1 MTCNR
6 AFMRSGYSLNLFTVA
21 GLIAVSLVCVGTAS
35 LAQDQR
41 AQDQPVSTTTVSQT
55 ITVPLAVAESSEND
69 VKRIFVGRLE
79 PLRVVDLA
87 FQVSG
92 QIQELP
98 VSAGESLKKGDL
110 IARLDKADFE
120 LAAARAQ
127 ASFDLATSEFKRSAE
142 LADRGAGS
150 EARLDTAK
158 AQLAQAEVALR
169 EAKRRLVQTRIEAP
183 FDALVGR
190 IFTESYSNTTPAA
203 PIVRLQD
210 VSEMRV
216 YISLPEEV
224 AALTRT
230 RAEDFSITAIFPAVP
245 GYEAELILRE
255 FVTEADPVAQTYV
268 AEFAIAGDLDFRL
281 LPGMTANVVARLK
294 VSGKT
299 GGVVIPVTAIDTT
312 SAPEPRVWIFDE
324 SSGTVRPR
332 TVRLGLPSE
341 NTIVVLNGLTAG
353 QSVVSSGWWKLTDGM
368 KIRPEAL

>member
-1 MTCNR
+1 
-6 AFMRSGYSLNLFTVA
+6 MRSGRSLGA
-21 GLIAVSLVCVGTAS
+21 RAAAVLVTLSLGCTGTAL
-35 LAQDQR
+35 LAQDQP
-41 AQDQPVSTTTVSQT
+41 ATNASVTET
-55 ITVPLAVAESSEND
+55 ITVPLAMAVSAEND
-69 VKRIFVGRLE
+69 VKRVFVGRLE

-98 VSAGESLKKGDL
+98 VSAGESLAKGDL

-127 ASFDLATSEFKRSAE
+127 ASFDLATSEFKRSKK

-169 EAKRRLVQTRIEAP
+169 EAKRRLVQTMIEAP

-210 VSEMRV
+210 VSEIRV

-230 RAEDFSITAIFPAVP
+230 RAEDFSITATFPAAP
-245 GYEAELILRE
+245 GYEADLILRE

-268 AEFAIAGDLDFRL
+268 AEFAIAGKLDLRL

-294 VSGKT
+294 ASGRS
-299 GGVVIPVTAIDTT
+299 GGVVVPVTAIDTT
-312 SAPEPRVWIFDE
+312 SGPEPRVWIFDE

-332 TVRLGLPSE
+332 TVRLGLPRE
-341 NTIVVLNGLTAG
+341 NTIMVLNGLAAG
-353 QSVVSSGWWKLTDGM
+353 QRVVSGGWWKLTDGM

>member
-6 AFMRSGYSLNLFTVA
+6 AFMRSGYSLNLFAVA
-21 GLIAVSLVCVGTAS
+21 GLIAVSLVCVGTTS
-35 LAQDQR
+35 LAQDQ
-41 AQDQPVSTTTVSQT
+41 TVSNTAVSET
-55 ITVPLAVAESSEND
+55 ITVPLAVAESLEND
-69 VKRIFVGRLE
+69 VKRVFVGRLE

-92 QIQELP
+92 QILELP

-127 ASFDLATSEFKRSAE
+127 ASFDLATSEFKRSAK

-158 AQLAQAEVALR
+158 AQLTQAEVALR
-169 EAKRRLVQTRIEAP
+169 EANRRLVQTRIEAP

-190 IFTESYSNTTPAA
+190 IYTESYSNTTPAA

-281 LPGMTANVVARLK
+281 LPGMTANVVARLNA
-294 VSGKT
+294 SERT

-332 TVRLGLPSE
+332 TVRIGLPRE
-341 NTIVVLNGLTAG
+341 HTIVVLNGLTAG
-353 QSVVSSGWWKLTDGM
+353 QSVVSGGWWKLTDGM

>member
-1 MTCNR
+1 MTCSR
-6 AFMRSGYSLNLFTVA
+6 AFMRSGYSLNPFAAA
-21 GLIAVSLVCVGTAS
+21 GLIAVSLVCAGTAS
-35 LAQDQR
+35 LAQDQ
-41 AQDQPVSTTTVSQT
+41 PVSNTTVSET
-55 ITVPLAVAESSEND
+55 ITVPLAVAVSSENV
-69 VKRIFVGRLE
+69 VKRVFVGRLE

-92 QIQELP
+92 QILDLP
-98 VSAGESLKKGDL
+98 VTAGESLEKGDL
-110 IARLDKADFE
+110 IARLDQADFE
-120 LAAARAQ
+120 LAVARAQ

-158 AQLAQAEVALR
+158 AQLAQTEVALS
-169 EAKRRLVQTRIEAP
+169 EAKRRLAQTRIEAP

-230 RAEDFSITAIFPAVP
+230 RAEDFSITATFPAVP

-268 AEFAIAGDLDFRL
+268 AEFAIAGELDFRL
-281 LPGMTANVVARLK
+281 LPGMTANVVARLEA
-294 VSGKT
+294 SGRT
-299 GGVVIPVTAIDTT
+299 GGVIIPVTAIDTT
-312 SAPEPRVWIFDE
+312 SAPDPRVWIFDE

-332 TVRLGLPSE
+332 TVRLGLPRE
-341 NTIVVLNGLTAG
+341 NAIVVLEGLTAG
-353 QSVVSSGWWKLTDGM
+353 QRVVSGGWWKLTDGM
-368 KIRPEAL
+368 NIRPDAL